1 MVLLNI
7 KLDNFLVFNDF
18 QLCTAY
24 PKKIVGSTIR
34 EEHLANHENFRY
46 KKVKAS
52 HFTKSLLVISPDEI
66 SQEEF
71 EHAFATTGYRI
82 LSYNKEEAIRKFL
95 SWR

>member
-1 MVLLNI
+1 MYKYTLGIDGMRCGMCETHVS
-7 KLDNFLVFNDF
+7 DV
-18 QLCTAY
+18 
-24 PKKIVGSTIR
+24 IR
-34 EEHLANHENFRY
+34 KNFRY

-82 LSYNKEEAIRKFL
+82 LSYNKEEAIRRFL